1 MRRIIRRGLRFIN
14 EERDWTSDNA
24 SPKVSYR
31 KTKMLAK
38 SAGIDVDHSSS
49 CDSQKRQRKSEPEIE
64 DQNESEHRLSLN
76 VSQESK

>member
-14 EERDWTSDNA
+14 EEKDWASGGS

-38 SAGIDVDHSSS
+38 TVGVDVDHT
-49 CDSQKRQRKSEPEIE
+49 SEE
-64 DQNESEHRLSLN
+64 
-76 VSQESK
+76 